1 LNDKTHRTWIKIVM
15 NAVGIVSSKST
26 YASRKT
32 GAQQAEILGVP
43 EAEVKLIGSLQ
54 PSTLTRHSDP
64 KGRQMD
70 RS

>member
-1 LNDKTHRTWIKIVM
+1 MRDPTQWPSEHELNDKTHRTWIKNVM

-43 EAEVKLIGSLQ
+43 KVEVSG
-54 PSTLTRHSDP
+54 PS
-64 KGRQMD
+64 
-70 RS
+70 